1 MTIIGLK
8 ELSQNAGKIA
18 KRVEAGETFTV
29 VRRSVPIFNITPAK
43 KETSANEIQ
52 ETIDWTENFVKEH
65 QKAFDELAQK

>member
-29 VRRSVPIFNITPAK
+29 VRRSVPVFEISKPNPNNSNISLWLSDYMEK
-43 KETSANEIQ
+43 NE
-52 ETIDWTENFVKEH
+52 KL
-65 QKAFDELAQK
+65 LASLKDK